1 MVYKAYSILVIE
13 AKQSSRSYG
22 GFCAIA
28 LAGNIMVAS
37 PSESAMVF
45 SFILFFI
52 LDFKVR
58 FIVKI

>member
-13 AKQSSRSYG
+13 ANNPPG
-22 GFCAIA
+22 LTVVFCAIA